1 MRRVQW
7 VRFLGTGWESRP
19 KIIQPE
25 TGKGAEKYSGCTA
38 TRNIT
43 TTATE
48 RGASGAKE
56 GRDDASPFSGEHIG
70 IHDGTHR
77 VLRIFSVRTH
87 RTHGTHGTHT
97 FVKKTGERLQV
108 PNDHEERAQGLY
120 TRTHVLCVPC
130 VLARQP
136 MIASRVVGQCTREK
150 SDHPPSVRPA
160 ASKRAVIL
168 FSVGPTSSKPNSVTG
183 LFRPDV
189 VARLGFGL
197 RLRHPDWSD
206 RRRCE
211 W

>member
-1 MRRVQW
+1 MAQ
-7 VRFLGTGWESRP
+7 
-19 KIIQPE
+19 K
-25 TGKGAEKYSGCTA
+25 
-38 TRNIT
+38 
-43 TTATE
+43 
-48 RGASGAKE
+48 
-56 GRDDASPFSGEHIG
+56 RDEMMPAISPVNTLEQMTEHITYANFLCENTQNTWNTYFCEK
-70 IHDGTHR
+70 DWR
-77 VLRIFSVRTH
+77 KAAR
-87 RTHGTHGTHT
+87 
-97 FVKKTGERLQV
+97 Q
-108 PNDHEERAQGLY
+108 NDQRSEPRGLY